1 MKKHTLKRF
10 FTFCIA
16 IVMVF
21 SLLGYSGAAQAKV
34 KLNKTTFKMTV
45 GSTIILKVLGTKEKV
60 KWSSN
65 NKRVAIVTSKGRVK
79 ARKAGKVTITARL
92 KKKKY
97 KCKIIVVKKAVPTQ
111 EIAEKKEDSNLKDNV
126 SEDKAEQSK
135 AEVTTERNSD
145 VAQNDKPV
153 NSEAVNEKKTEAGSE
168 SVTENKTEDGS
179 EAGIAK
185 KPESST
191 EEKTSEKE
199 TESSTEEK
207 TSEKVTETSTEEKT
221 SEKATGSSTEEKTSE
236 KATET
241 STEEKTSE
249 KVTETSTEEKTSEI
263 TTQEST
269 PSQSTINADAGEYSI
284 NLVHTGEGTYYI
296 PEAGGAAN
304 LDDFASGYYTAAM
317 NTYDYMN
324 GMAGAY
330 IEITDKDGDKINVL
344 ITDRLPE
351 GKKGD
356 IDLKPDAFEKI
367 EPKVTGRMAITW
379 KIVPLPTDQPIQY
392 LFKPTSTQWWAQ
404 VQVRNHRYP
413 IAKLEYLDASTNQYV
428 ELPREEYNYFTAANG
443 MGGQGPYTF
452 RVTDIYGHQLI
463 DTGIAINQT
472 STPISGKENF
482 PY

>member
-1 MKKHTLKRF
+1 
-10 FTFCIA
+10 
-16 IVMVF
+16 
-21 SLLGYSGAAQAKV
+21 
-34 KLNKTTFKMTV
+34 
-45 GSTIILKVLGTKEKV
+45 
-60 KWSSN
+60 
-65 NKRVAIVTSKGRVK
+65 VAIVTSKGRVK

-92 KKKKY
+92 KKKQY

-111 EIAEKKEDSNLKDNV
+111 EIADKKEDSNLKDNV

-191 EEKTSEKE
+191 EEKTSEKA

-207 TSEKVTETSTEEKT
+207 TSEKVTETITEERTSEKATETSTEERT
-221 SEKATGSSTEEKTSE
+221 SEKATGSGTEEKTSE

-249 KVTETSTEEKTSEI
+249 KVTESSTEEKTSET

-269 PSQSTINADAGEYSI
+269 PGQSTINADAGEYSI

-379 KIVPLPTDQPIQY
+379 KIIPLPTDQPIQY

-443 MGGQGPYTF
+443 MGGPGPYTF

>member
-45 GSTIILKVLGTKEKV
+45 GSKIILKVLGTKEKV

-92 KKKKY
+92 KKKQY

-111 EIAEKKEDSNLKDNV
+111 EIADKKEDSNLKDNV

-191 EEKTSEKE
+191 EEKTSEKV

-207 TSEKVTETSTEEKT
+207 TSET
-221 SEKATGSSTEEKTSE
+221 
-236 KATET
+236 
-241 STEEKTSE
+241 
-249 KVTETSTEEKTSEI
+249 

-269 PSQSTINADAGEYSI
+269 PGQSTINADAGEYSI

-379 KIVPLPTDQPIQY
+379 KIIPLPTDQPIQY

-443 MGGQGPYTF
+443 MGGPGPYTF

>member
-1 MKKHTLKRF
+1 
-10 FTFCIA
+10 
-16 IVMVF
+16 
-21 SLLGYSGAAQAKV
+21 
-34 KLNKTTFKMTV
+34 MT
-45 GSTIILKVLGTKEKV
+45 E
-60 KWSSN
+60 
-65 NKRVAIVTSKGRVK
+65 
-79 ARKAGKVTITARL
+79 TITEGR
-92 KKKKY
+92 
-97 KCKIIVVKKAVPTQ
+97 
-111 EIAEKKEDSNLKDNV
+111 
-126 SEDKAEQSK
+126 
-135 AEVTTERNSD
+135 
-145 VAQNDKPV
+145 
-153 NSEAVNEKKTEAGSE
+153 
-168 SVTENKTEDGS
+168 
-179 EAGIAK
+179 
-185 KPESST
+185 
-191 EEKTSEKE
+191 
-199 TESSTEEK
+199 
-207 TSEKVTETSTEEKT
+207 T

-241 STEEKTSE
+241 STEERTSEKATGSGTEEKTSE
-249 KVTETSTEEKTSEI
+249 KATETSTEEKTSEKVTESSTEEKTSET

-269 PSQSTINADAGEYSI
+269 PGQSTINADAGEYSI

-379 KIVPLPTDQPIQY
+379 KIIPLPTDQPIQY

-443 MGGQGPYTF
+443 MGGPGPYTF

>member
-45 GSTIILKVLGTKEKV
+45 GSKIILKVLGTKEKV

-92 KKKKY
+92 KKKQY

-111 EIAEKKEDSNLKDNV
+111 EIADKKEDSNLKDNV

-191 EEKTSEKE
+191 EEKTSEKA
-199 TESSTEEK
+199 TGSSTEEK
-207 TSEKVTETSTEEKT
+207 TSEKVTETITE
-221 SEKATGSSTEEKTSE
+221 GRTSE

-249 KVTETSTEEKTSEI
+249 KVTESSTEEKTSET

-269 PSQSTINADAGEYSI
+269 QGQSTINADAGEYSI

-379 KIVPLPTDQPIQY
+379 KIIPLPTDQPIQY

-443 MGGQGPYTF
+443 MGGPGPYTF